1 MKNLKNYNYFE
12 RISCSILLCK
22 NDEFSTIIN
31 ANSSFY
37 KLIEYTEKEMLELF
51 NNRFSELVVDD
62 LSSILKKI
70 NHAVDSKTVLDY
82 EFRIKTK
89 SGKII
94 WIHDIATYDSE
105 YDIFN
110 VVIMDI
116 TYKEHLLNHAYQL
129 SEIDSLSKLLNR
141 GALEKKI
148 NSLIDNFET
157 KSQAMILID
166 LDNFKTINDSFGH
179 QAGDEVI
186 ALFGQNL
193 KIISTGQEVIGRLGG
208 DEFLIY
214 IPNVTSQSELI
225 HYVEMI
231 NQWIKC
237 ELNNILIQSSIG
249 VIFDQNKRYNFSDL
263 YKFSDI
269 ALYNV
274 KNSEQKGRYF
284 LHSIC

>member
-1 MKNLKNYNYFE
+1 MKSLTDYNYFE
-12 RISCSILLCK
+12 RISCSILLCR

-37 KLIEYTEKEMLELF
+37 KLIEYTEQEMLGLF
-51 NNRFSELVVDD
+51 NNRFSELIVDD

-70 NHAVDSKTVLDY
+70 NHAVYSETVLDY

-105 YDIFN
+105 YDVFN
-110 VVIMDI
+110 IVIMDI

-148 NSLIDNFET
+148 NSLIHNSET

-186 ALFGQNL
+186 ALFGQRL
-193 KIISTGQEVIGRLGG
+193 KTVFTKYEIVGRLGG

-214 IPNVTSQSELI
+214 IPNIASQSELI
-225 HYVEMI
+225 HYVEMLTKDK
-231 NQWIKC
+231 NY
-237 ELNNILIQSSIG
+237 ELNNIPIQSSIG
-249 VIFDQNKRYNFSDL
+249 VIFDKHKKYNFSEL
-263 YKFSDI
+263 YKFSDL

-274 KNSEQKGRYF
+274 KNSGEKGSYF
-284 LHSIC
+284 LYSI